1 MNKMTKN
8 QKRKKSQTTV
18 KKKTSR
24 CRMDDEDNRSDRSFI
39 LGKSELYSYII
50 FFFSYV
56 QIIFGIFYVTLRY
69 FIFRVFI

>member
-1 MNKMTKN
+1 MLRNICYSHLMNKMTKN

-24 CRMDDEDNRSDRSFI
+24 CQIDDEDNRSDRSFI

-50 FFFSYV
+50 FFFRMSKL
-56 QIIFGIFYVTLRY
+56 FLAF
-69 FIFRVFI
+69 FM